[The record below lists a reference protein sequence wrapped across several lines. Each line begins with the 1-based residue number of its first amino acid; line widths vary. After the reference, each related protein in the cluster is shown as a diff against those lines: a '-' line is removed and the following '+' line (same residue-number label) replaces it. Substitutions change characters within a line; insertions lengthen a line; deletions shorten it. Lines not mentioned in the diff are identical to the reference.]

1 MSPASSSG
9 NRAQD
14 VLDPVSRETLNLFI
28 RNISTGGIMKNVQR
42 ILSTV
47 AVLATLV
54 ALTLVSVYSVAQDK
68 KSTVPTRKELVT
80 LLKTAK
86 EPPEHRRIAA
96 YYRQE
101 AVRLTQSAK
110 EHSELAAIYQ
120 ERHPFAAMESKHGDA
135 FGLGA
140 SHCEKFA
147 QLAKE
152 QAKEAEALAVIH
164 EDMAKAAE
172 QKQQ

>member
-1 MSPASSSG
+1 
-9 NRAQD
+9 
-14 VLDPVSRETLNLFI
+14 
-28 RNISTGGIMKNVQR
+28 MKNVQR

-47 AVLATLV
+47 AVIATLV
-54 ALTLVSVYSVAQDK
+54 ASSLVSVYSVAQDK
-68 KSTVPTRKELVT
+68 KSSVPTRKELAT

-86 EPPEHRRIAA
+86 EPPEHRRIAVH
-96 YYRQE
+96 YRQE
-101 AVRLTQSAK
+101 AARLTQSAK

-135 FGLGA
+135 FGQGA

-147 QLAKE
+147 QLARE
-152 QAKEAEALAVIH
+152 EAKEAEALAALH
-164 EDMAKAAE
+164 EGMAKGAE

>member
-1 MSPASSSG
+1 
-9 NRAQD
+9 
-14 VLDPVSRETLNLFI
+14 
-28 RNISTGGIMKNVQR
+28 MKSVQR
-42 ILSTV
+42 SLSTV

-54 ALTLVSVYSVAQDK
+54 AWSLVSVYSVAQDK
-68 KSTVPTRKELVT
+68 KSSVPTRKELVT

-101 AVRLTQSAK
+101 AARLTQSAQ

-120 ERHPFAAMESKHGDA
+120 ERNPFAAVESKHGYA
-135 FGLGA
+135 FGQGA

-147 QLAKE
+147 QLARE
-152 QAKEAEALAVIH
+152 QAKEAEALAALH
-164 EDMAKAAE
+164 EDMAKEAE
-172 QKQQ
+172 QKHQ

>member
-1 MSPASSSG
+1 
-9 NRAQD
+9 
-14 VLDPVSRETLNLFI
+14 
-28 RNISTGGIMKNVQR
+28 MKSVRR

-47 AVLATLV
+47 AVLATIT
-54 ALTLVSVYSVAQDK
+54 ALSLISVYSAAQDK
-68 KSTVPTRKELVT
+68 KSSVPTRKELVT

-96 YYRQE
+96 YYRHE
-101 AVRLTQSAK
+101 AASLTQSAK

-120 ERHPFAAMESKHGDA
+120 QKHPFAAMESKHGDA
-135 FGLGA
+135 FGQGA

-147 QLAKE
+147 QLATE
-152 QAKEAEALAVIH
+152 QAKEAEALAVLH

>member
-1 MSPASSSG
+1 
-9 NRAQD
+9 
-14 VLDPVSRETLNLFI
+14 
-28 RNISTGGIMKNVQR
+28 MKSIHR

-47 AVLATLV
+47 AVLATLA
-54 ALTLVSVYSVAQDK
+54 ALSLVSVYSVAQDK
-68 KSTVPTRKELVT
+68 KSSVPTRKELVT

-96 YYRQE
+96 YYRHE
-101 AVRLTQSAK
+101 ATSLTQSAR

-120 ERHPFAAMESKHGDA
+120 QKHPFGAMESKHGDA
-135 FGLGA
+135 FGQGA

-147 QLAKE
+147 QLARE
-152 QAKEAEALAVIH
+152 QAKEAEALAVLH
-164 EDMAKAAE
+164 EDMAKEAE